1 MSEGDTEARSEP
13 ADETAEGPA
22 DHADDAAH
30 HSFIARQKERGEA
43 ATTRARDWFDVHRED
58 TSVDL
63 AVLLYERDRETFA
76 SVLGSA
82 IAMRLFLFFVPVIV
96 FCVGVVNLIAG
107 SDRLGHLIHSANVT
121 GSVAKQ
127 IESSLKSTGG
137 KGSWALVFTGI
148 FASIW
153 AGRHLTRVLA
163 ACSAGAWRMGG
174 MGAKATLRMAGMVTS
189 LLFVAI
195 VVSSLINRFREDS
208 GIAAA
213 TGSLILAGVVYAL
226 AWFVVTMTLPRST
239 TDPGALLP
247 GAALF
252 GVTMALLQWFM
263 QFYLPNKISRSSTTM
278 GSIGFAVAVLG
289 YLFFIGR
296 IMAASLI
303 LDAVMFE
310 KFGSL
315 SEVVFALPVLRALP
329 RRYPKL
335 RHFFDLSDPIDQA
348 EPVDTSDADD
358 A

>member
-1 MSEGDTEARSEP
+1 MSNGDTEASSEP
-13 ADETAEGPA
+13 TE
-22 DHADDAAH
+22 HADGAPHA
-30 HSFIARQKERGEA
+30 SFIDRQKARGEE
-43 ATTRARDWFDVHRED
+43 ATSRARDWFEVHRQD

-107 SDRLGHLIHSANVT
+107 SERLGHLIHSTNVT

-127 IESSLKSTGG
+127 IESSMHSTGA
-137 KGSWALVFTGI
+137 KGSWALVISGI
-148 FASIW
+148 FASVW

-163 ACSAGAWRMGG
+163 ACAAGAWRIGG
-174 MGAKATLRMAGMVTS
+174 IGAKATLRMAAMVTS

-208 GIAAA
+208 GIAVA
-213 TGSLILAGVVYAL
+213 TGSLVLAGVVYAL
-226 AWFVVTMTLPRST
+226 AWFVVTFTLPRST

-252 GVTMALLQWFM
+252 GVSMALLQWFM
-263 QFYLPNKISRSSTTM
+263 QFYLPNKISRSSSTM

-315 SEVVFALPVLRALP
+315 SELVFALPVLRAIP
-329 RRYPKL
+329 RRWPKV
-335 RHFFDLSDPIDQA
+335 RHFFDLP
-348 EPVDTSDADD
+348 EPPDTSDAVEHG
-358 A
+358 